1 MRPIVAHEV
10 HKWER
15 RERRAH
21 SVGNS
26 IVGTKERPR
35 LSIYRSNKHFHS
47 QLIDDTEGKTLA
59 SASTVMKALKG
70 QIKNGGD
77 KKAAAI
83 VGQKLAEVAKEKG
96 ITKVVFDRN
105 YYRFHG
111 RVRAF
116 AEAAAKGGLDFLL
129 NPKKKDKPPK
139 VRKPKADKGAEKPK
153 KEKKGPPPEGG
164 APAQGKP
171 QGGKPQGEA
180 KPQGPKP
187 EGKPQGKP
195 EGGKP
200 EAKKE

>member
-10 HKWER
+10 HKWDR

-26 IVGTKERPR
+26 IIGTPERPR
-35 LSIYRSNKHFHS
+35 LSIYRSNRHFHS
-47 QLIDDTEGKTLA
+47 QLIDDTAGKTLV

-70 QIKNGGD
+70 TIKNGGD
-77 KKAAAI
+77 VKAAAI
-83 VGQKLAEVAKEKG
+83 VGQKLAEAAKAAG

-139 VRKPKADKGAEKPK
+139 VRKDKAKPAEKVK
-153 KEKKGPPPEGG
+153 KEKKAPPEGAG
-164 APAQGKP
+164 
-171 QGGKPQGEA
+171 

-187 EGKPQGKP
+187 DAKKSEGK
-195 EGGKP
+195 
-200 EAKKE
+200 KE

>member
-15 RERRAH
+15 RTRRAY

-35 LSIYRSNKHFHS
+35 LSIYRSNRHFHS
-47 QLIDDTEGKTLA
+47 QLIDDTEGRTLA
-59 SASTVMKALKG
+59 AASTVMKDLKG
-70 QIKNGGD
+70 TIKNGGD
-77 KKAAAI
+77 KKAAAL
-83 VGQKLAEVAKEKG
+83 VGQKLAEVAKAKG

-105 YYRFHG
+105 FYRFHG

-116 AEAAAKGGLDFLL
+116 AEAAAKGGLDFLF

-139 VRKPKADKGAEKPK
+139 VRKAKEKPAEKPK

-164 APAQGKP
+164 AP
-171 QGGKPQGEA
+171 QGGKPQGEG
-180 KPQGPKP
+180 KPQGQKPPKSEGKP
-187 EGKPQGKP
+187 EGKP
-195 EGGKP
+195 EG
-200 EAKKE
+200 KKE

>member
-10 HKWER
+10 HKWDR

-35 LSIYRSNKHFHS
+35 LSIYRSNRHFHS

-70 QIKNGGD
+70 QIKNDGD

-96 ITKVVFDRN
+96 ISKVVFDRN
-105 YYRFHG
+105 FYRFHS

-129 NPKKKDKPPK
+129 NPKKKEKP
-139 VRKPKADKGAEKPK
+139 AEKPK
-153 KEKKGPPPEGG
+153 KEKKAPPEGG
-164 APAQGKP
+164 AP
-171 QGGKPQGEA
+171 QGGKPAG
-180 KPQGPKP
+180 
-187 EGKPQGKP
+187 EGKPHGKSEGKP
-195 EGGKP
+195 ES
-200 EAKKE
+200 KKE

>member
-10 HKWER
+10 HKWDR

-96 ITKVVFDRN
+96 ISKVVFDRN
-105 YYRFHG
+105 FYRFHG

-139 VRKPKADKGAEKPK
+139 VRKAKEKPAEKPK
-153 KEKKGPPPEGG
+153 KEKKAPPAEGG
-164 APAQGKP
+164 APAQGGKP
-171 QGGKPQGEA
+171 AGEGKPQG
-180 KPQGPKP
+180 Q
-187 EGKPQGKP
+187 KPQGKP
-195 EGGKP
+195 EGKP
-200 EAKKE
+200 ESKKE

>member
-10 HKWER
+10 HKWAR
-15 RERRAH
+15 RQRRAY
-21 SVGNS
+21 SIGNS

-47 QLIDDTEGKTLA
+47 QLIDDTEGRTLA
-59 SASTVMKALKG
+59 AASTVMKSLKG

-83 VGQKLAEVAKEKG
+83 VGAKLAEIAKAKG
-96 ITKVVFDRN
+96 ITKVAFDRN
-105 YYRFHG
+105 FYRFHG

-139 VRKPKADKGAEKPK
+139 VRKAKEKPAEKPK

-164 APAQGKP
+164 APP

-180 KPQGPKP
+180 KPQGQ
-187 EGKPQGKP
+187 KPQGKP
-195 EGGKP
+195 EGKP
-200 EAKKE
+200 ESKKE

>member
-1 MRPIVAHEV
+1 MRPIVGHEV
-10 HKWER
+10 QKWAR
-15 RERRAH
+15 RQRRAH

-26 IVGTKERPR
+26 IIGTKERPR

-47 QLIDDTEGKTLA
+47 QLIDDTEGRTIA
-59 SASTVMKALKG
+59 AASTVMKDLKG

-77 KKAAAI
+77 KKAAAL
-83 VGQKLAEVAKEKG
+83 VGAKLAEVAKAKG

-139 VRKPKADKGAEKPK
+139 VHKEKAKPAEKPK

-164 APAQGKP
+164 APASG
-171 QGGKPQGEA
+171 A
-180 KPQGPKP
+180 KPQGQ
-187 EGKPQGKP
+187 KPQGKP
-195 EGGKP
+195 EGKP
-200 EAKKE
+200 ESKKE

>member
-26 IVGTKERPR
+26 ILGTKERPR
-35 LSIYRSNKHFHS
+35 LSIYRSNRHFHS

-59 SASTVMKALKG
+59 AASTVMKELKG
-70 QIKNGGD
+70 QLKNGGD

-83 VGQKLAEVAKEKG
+83 VGTKLAEVAKAKG

-139 VRKPKADKGAEKPK
+139 VRKPKDKPAEKPK

-164 APAQGKP
+164 APPSGKPPGEGKP
-171 QGGKPQGEA
+171 QGQKS
-180 KPQGPKP
+180 
-187 EGKPQGKP
+187 QGKP
-195 EGGKP
+195 EGGKS

>member
-10 HKWER
+10 HKWAR
-15 RERRAH
+15 RQRRAY
-21 SVGNS
+21 SIGNS

-59 SASTVMKALKG
+59 SASTVMKSLKG

-105 YYRFHG
+105 FYRFHG

-139 VRKPKADKGAEKPK
+139 VRKAKEKPAEKPK
-153 KEKKGPPPEGG
+153 KEKKGPPAEGG
-164 APAQGKP
+164 APP
-171 QGGKPQGEA
+171 QGGKPAGEG
-180 KPQGPKP
+180 KPQGQ
-187 EGKPQGKP
+187 KPQGKP
-195 EGGKP
+195 EGKS
-200 EAKKE
+200 ESKKE